1 MAEEP
6 LSAQDAEAP
15 QPELP
20 SDRVADLVE
29 LVVCG
34 LVDHPDDVTL
44 EVTDSADGCLIEVRC
59 AEEDA
64 GKVIGRHGRAIKAL
78 RVLARALGSRVGV
91 PIEVEVLG

>member
-6 LSAQDAEAP
+6 TNQET
-15 QPELP
+15 ELP

-34 LVDHPDDVTL
+34 LVDNPDDVTL

-91 PIEVEVLG
+91 PVEVEVLG